1 MGYLL
6 AALGGKDRFPL
17 LEGVQPLRLAV
28 QHIVV
33 KLFKVDIQSYLGA
46 ALKAVQLYL
55 LEEVFLHVVKR
66 MYYPPLMVYSH
77 YIQQQTKA
85 SCFLSFARP
94 H

>member
-6 AALGGKDRFPL
+6 AALGGKDRLPL

-46 ALKAVQLYL
+46 ALEAVQLYL
-55 LEEVFLHVVKR
+55 LLEAALKK
-66 MYYPPLMVYSH
+66 Y
-77 YIQQQTKA
+77 YIQFCEYSNFVK
-85 SCFLSFARP
+85 SKPECKN
-94 H
+94 

>member
-46 ALKAVQLYL
+46 ALEAVQLYL
-55 LEEVFLHVVKR
+55 LLEAAV
-66 MYYPPLMVYSH
+66 
-77 YIQQQTKA
+77 A
-85 SCFLSFARP
+85 G
-94 H
+94 